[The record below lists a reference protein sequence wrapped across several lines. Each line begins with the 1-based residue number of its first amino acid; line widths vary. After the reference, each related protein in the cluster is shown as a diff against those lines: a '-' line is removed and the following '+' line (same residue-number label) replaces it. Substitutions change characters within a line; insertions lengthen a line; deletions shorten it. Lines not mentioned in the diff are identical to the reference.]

1 MQHAAAVNLSTR
13 AEPSAA
19 LPARLAATLF
29 KHLAEQF
36 GDRIAD
42 VYGSSTP
49 AEVVQQWSEVLAG
62 FAPEELGRGL
72 TACRQR
78 VFPPHPAEFARFC
91 RPSLDP
97 ELAWLEAVDGQR
109 ERREGRKG
117 EWSHPAVWR
126 ASCAMSF
133 ELRTRAYSDCAKRW
147 AWVLQ
152 KEHRAGWGEP
162 VPMPA
167 LQIAADVKVGAPPAA
182 VRERMAQIL
191 ASAGRGRMNE
201 STKCG

>member
-1 MQHAAAVNLSTR
+1 MSTR
-13 AEPSAA
+13 AEAQDA
-19 LPARLAATLF
+19 LPKRVAAKLF
-29 KHLAEQF
+29 LRLAEQF
-36 GDRIAD
+36 GDRMAD
-42 VYGSSTP
+42 MFASST
-49 AEVVQQWSEVLAG
+49 AEAVQQQWSEVLAG
-62 FAPEELGRGL
+62 YAPEELARGL
-72 TACRQR
+72 MACRQR
-78 VFPPHPAEFARFC
+78 VFPPHPAEFARLC

-167 LQIAADVKVGAPPAA
+167 LQIVADVKVGAPPAA

-191 ASAGRGRMNE
+191 ASAGRGRTNE